1 MDQDHR
7 SAEYEL
13 RKKSPGLAAFISF
26 LLPGTGQM
34 YGGKVGKGIIWLMAG
49 ILGYWLW
56 IIPGIII
63 HIWCIVNAY
72 KTIQRYNFELLKS
85 LSSLQ
90 P

>member
-1 MDQDHR
+1 MDQGHK

-26 LLPGTGQM
+26 LLPGAGQM
-34 YGGKVGKGIIWLMAG
+34 YGGKILKGIIWLIAG

-56 IIPGIII
+56 VVPGIII
-63 HIWCIVNAY
+63 HICCIVNAY

>member
-1 MDQDHR
+1 MVSDQK

-34 YGGKVGKGIIWLMAG
+34 YGGKVGKGIIWLLAG
-49 ILGYWLW
+49 VLGYWLW
-56 IIPGIII
+56 VVPGIII
-63 HIWCIVNAY
+63 HLCCLVNAY
-72 KTIQRYNFELLKS
+72 KTIQRYNFELMKG
-85 LSSLQ
+85 LSS

>member
-1 MDQDHR
+1 MISDQK

-26 LLPGTGQM
+26 LLPGAGQM
-34 YGGKVGKGIIWLMAG
+34 YGGKVGKGIIWLLAG
-49 ILGYWLW
+49 VLGYWLW
-56 IIPGIII
+56 VVPGIII
-63 HIWCIVNAY
+63 HVCCIVNAY
-72 KTIQRYNFELLKS
+72 KTIQRYNFELMKS